1 MNSCAALTQQ
11 QLLLHTVGVDAAAA
25 AAAAA
30 VSGGRVLG
38 HWKRSSD
45 ELSSM
50 SALE

>member
-11 QLLLHTVGVDAAAA
+11 QLLLHTVGVDAAA